1 MSERFPLF
9 RADVNVRLYR
19 EGDQDM
25 LLLHDPFGYADG
37 PILLSTEMI
46 PVLESCDGETTF
58 DGIEG
63 EQAEHIRAFFHELDT
78 MGYFESPLLEARKR
92 ALEQEFL
99 GLSARPAVCA
109 GSSYPEDPAEC
120 AAFLSI
126 ILNNHPVAVTAPVR
140 AALIPHIDLRVAPHI
155 YGAFNVL
162 RDTEADLV
170 VILGTSHYWHG
181 HPLIVTDKDHETPL
195 GIVRTDKPLV
205 QALRDRLGA
214 YLAPTDLAHKP
225 EHSIEFHA
233 LFLRHIMGDRP
244 FTILP
249 VLVTGLHEHFDHEGP
264 LSTQSDVADMIA
276 GLREVVE
283 GSGRKAVWLVSGDM
297 AHVGQKFGDEL
308 PASAMMADVR
318 ESDRV
323 LVDHLS
329 RMDVDAYM
337 DAVRA
342 IDDDHRICGLSPTYL
357 ALKAARLSSAS
368 VLGYDVWD
376 ETETDS
382 AVSFSAIA
390 FH

>member
-1 MSERFPLF
+1 MSEKFPLF

-58 DGIEG
+58 EGIEG
-63 EQAEHIRAFFHELDT
+63 EQAETIKAFFHELDT

-92 ALEQEFL
+92 ALEEEFL
-99 GLSARPAVCA
+99 SLDARPAVCA

-120 AAFLSI
+120 TAFLNI

-140 AALIPHIDLRVAPHI
+140 AALIPHIDLRVAPQI
-155 YGAFNVL
+155 YGAFNAL
-162 RDTEADLV
+162 RDTDADLF

-195 GIVRTDKPLV
+195 GTVRADKPLV
-205 QALRDRLGA
+205 HALRDRLSA

-233 LFLRHIMGDRP
+233 LFLKHIMGERP
-244 FTILP
+244 FSVLP
-249 VLVTGLHEHFDHEGP
+249 VLVTGLHEHFDHDGP
-264 LSTQSDVADMIA
+264 LSQQHDVADIIQ

-283 GSGRKAVWLVSGDM
+283 GSGRKAVWLISGDM

-308 PASAMMADVR
+308 PASAMMAEVR
-318 ESDRV
+318 EADRV
-323 LVDHLS
+323 LIDHLA
-329 RMDVDAYM
+329 RLDVESYM
-337 DAVRA
+337 DAVRKNE
-342 IDDDHRICGLSPTYL
+342 DEYRICGLSPTYL
-357 ALKAARLSSAS
+357 ALQAARPTSAS

-376 ETETDS
+376 EVETDS
-382 AVSFSAIA
+382 AVTFSAIA

>member
-1 MSERFPLF
+1 MVERFPLF
-9 RADVNVRLYR
+9 RTDVNVRLFR

-37 PILLSTEMI
+37 PILLNTEMI

-58 DGIEG
+58 EG
-63 EQAEHIRAFFHELDT
+63 FEPEQAEHIRAFFLELDA
-78 MGYFESPLLEARKR
+78 MGYFESPALEARKR
-92 ALEQEFL
+92 SLEEEFL
-99 GLSARPAVCA
+99 SLPTRPAVCA
-109 GSSYPEDPAEC
+109 GSSYPEDLVEC
-120 AAFLSI
+120 AAFLNI

-162 RDTEADLV
+162 RDTEADLI

-181 HPLIVTDKDHETPL
+181 HPLIVTNKDHETPL
-195 GIVRTDKPLV
+195 GTVRTDKPLV

-225 EHSIEFHA
+225 EHSIEFHV
-233 LFLRHIMGDRP
+233 LFLKHIMGERP
-244 FTILP
+244 FTVLP
-249 VLVTGLHEHFDHEGP
+249 VLVTGLHEYFDHEGI
-264 LSTQSDVADMIA
+264 LSEQADVAAIIQ

-283 GSGRKAVWLVSGDM
+283 GSGRKAVWLISGDM

-318 ESDRV
+318 EADRV
-323 LVDHLS
+323 LVDHLA
-329 RMDVDAYM
+329 RLDVDAYM
-337 DAVRA
+337 DAVRES
-342 IDDDHRICGLSPTYL
+342 DDAYRICGLSPTYL
-357 ALKAARLSSAS
+357 ALKAAGATSAS

-376 ETETDS
+376 EAETDS